1 MYGNYG
7 NSGNYGN
14 YGNYGENR
22 GGRYRDGYENYG
34 RRDYRGRYAGFDDE
48 KGQILNDMHE
58 FYERYSEGRQ
68 RGYSGDSTKSLKYML
83 DSAKEFMRKLAQDA
97 GSQEEME
104 MVRRTVQ
111 EIQNEMM

>member
-7 NSGNYGN
+7 GNYGN
-14 YGNYGENR
+14 YGD
-22 GGRYRDGYENYG
+22 GRYRGGYENYG
-34 RRDYRGRYAGFDDE
+34 RRDNRGRYMGYDDE
-48 KGQILNDMHE
+48 KENLLNDMHE
-58 FYERYSEGRQ
+58 FYHKYSEGR
-68 RGYSGDSTKSLKYML
+68 RGGYSGDSTKSLRYML
-83 DSAKEFMRKLAQDA
+83 ESAKDFMRKLAQDA

>member
-1 MYGNYG
+1 MMYGNYG
-7 NSGNYGN
+7 GNYGN
-14 YGNYGENR
+14 YGD
-22 GGRYRDGYENYG
+22 GRYRGGYENYG
-34 RRDYRGRYAGFDDE
+34 RRDSRGRYMGYDDE
-48 KGQILNDMHE
+48 KEQLLNDMHE
-58 FYERYSEGRQ
+58 FYHKYSEGRS

-83 DSAKEFMRKLAQDA
+83 ESAKDFMRKLAQDA

>member
-7 NSGNYGN
+7 GNYGN
-14 YGNYGENR
+14 YGNYR
-22 GGRYRDGYENYG
+22 GYNDGGYNEGNYG
-34 RRDYRGRYAGFDDE
+34 RRSRDIRGRYMGYDDE
-48 KGQILNDMHE
+48 KENLLNDMHE
-58 FYERYSEGRQ
+58 FYHKYSESRRG
-68 RGYSGDSTKSLKYML
+68 GYSGDSTKSLKYML
-83 DSAKEFMRKLAQDA
+83 ESAKDFMRKLAQDA

>member
-7 NSGNYGN
+7 GNYGN
-14 YGNYGENR
+14 YGNR
-22 GGRYRDGYENYG
+22 GYSDVGYNDGNYG
-34 RRDYRGRYAGFDDE
+34 RRGRDSRGRYMGYDDE
-48 KGQILNDMHE
+48 KEKLLNDIHE
-58 FYERYSEGRQ
+58 FYERYSEGR
-68 RGYSGDSTKSLKYML
+68 RGGYNGDSTKSLRYML
-83 DSAKEFMRKLAQDA
+83 ESAKDFMRKLAQDA

>member
-7 NSGNYGN
+7 GNYGN
-14 YGNYGENR
+14 YGD
-22 GGRYRDGYENYG
+22 GRYRGGYENYG
-34 RRDYRGRYAGFDDE
+34 RRDSRGRYMGYDDE
-48 KGQILNDMHE
+48 KEQLLNDMHE
-58 FYERYSEGRQ
+58 FYHKYSEGR
-68 RGYSGDSTKSLKYML
+68 RGGYSGDSTKSLRYML
-83 DSAKEFMRKLAQDA
+83 ESAKDFMRKLAQDA

>member
-7 NSGNYGN
+7 GNYGN
-14 YGNYGENR
+14 YGD
-22 GGRYRDGYENYG
+22 GRYRGGYDNYG
-34 RRDYRGRYAGFDDE
+34 RRDSRGRYMGYDDE
-48 KGQILNDMHE
+48 KEQLLNDMHE
-58 FYERYSEGRQ
+58 FYHKYSEGR
-68 RGYSGDSTKSLKYML
+68 RGGYNGDSTKSLRYML
-83 DSAKEFMRKLAQDA
+83 ESAKDFMRKLAQDA

>member
-7 NSGNYGN
+7 GNYGN
-14 YGNYGENR
+14 YGD
-22 GGRYRDGYENYG
+22 GRYRGGYENYG
-34 RRDYRGRYAGFDDE
+34 RRDNRGRYMGYDDE
-48 KGQILNDMHE
+48 KEQLLNDMHE
-58 FYERYSEGRQ
+58 FYHKYSEGRS
-68 RGYSGDSTKSLKYML
+68 RGY
-83 DSAKEFMRKLAQDA
+83 FMRKLAQDA

>member
-7 NSGNYGN
+7 GNYGN
-14 YGNYGENR
+14 YRGYNDGSYNGNYN
-22 GGRYRDGYENYG
+22 DGNYG
-34 RRDYRGRYAGFDDE
+34 RRGRDSRGRYMGYDDE
-48 KGQILNDMHE
+48 KENLLNDMHE
-58 FYERYSEGRQ
+58 FYHKYSEGR
-68 RGYSGDSTKSLKYML
+68 RGGYNGDSTKSLRYML
-83 DSAKEFMRKLAQDA
+83 ESAKDFMRKLAQDA